1 VTQARNPLK
10 NKTRKWHASVLH
22 GFASA
27 ARLPKNPHPK
37 WSKPMRAPSE
47 ITFTPF
53 LPHQKEALIVQR
65 LFKLYTFKLILNPT
79 DWIIE
84 LDAPRIKY
92 QTC

>member
-1 VTQARNPLK
+1 
-10 NKTRKWHASVLH
+10 
-22 GFASA
+22 
-27 ARLPKNPHPK
+27 
-37 WSKPMRAPSE
+37 MRAPSE
-47 ITFTPF
+47 ITFTPS

-65 LFKLYTFKLILNPT
+65 LFKHYTFKLILNPT

>member
-1 VTQARNPLK
+1 MKKQSPKMARVGS
-10 NKTRKWHASVLH
+10 ASVFFC
-22 GFASA
+22 GAPA
-27 ARLPKNPHPK
+27 KNPHPK

-65 LFKLYTFKLILNPT
+65 IFKLYTFKLILNPT

>member
-1 VTQARNPLK
+1 MAWLQPAWPENTAILSDHSAKIRFENPLEK
-10 NKTRKWHASVLH
+10 NEAGPL
-22 GFASA
+22 A
-27 ARLPKNPHPK
+27 
-37 WSKPMRAPSE
+37 
-47 ITFTPF
+47 

-65 LFKLYTFKLILNPT
+65 LVKHYTFKLILNPT